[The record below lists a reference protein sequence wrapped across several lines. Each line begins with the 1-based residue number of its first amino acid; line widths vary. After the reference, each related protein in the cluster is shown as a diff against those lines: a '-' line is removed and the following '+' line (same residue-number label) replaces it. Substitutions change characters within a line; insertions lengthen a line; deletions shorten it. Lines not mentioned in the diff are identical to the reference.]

1 MGDKFTEAK
10 REQTP
15 RVSRSLRRMA
25 AAAAAAA
32 ADNVL
37 HESFCGL
44 GLLFITIN
52 LGSPYPKKHLRRA
65 QSPRRDIDIG
75 TRLHSWNFT
84 IFRFCEGSFAFSA
97 RIFFLHRCCPH
108 LLLLFP
114 TLPRQWR
121 FCHGCFSALRVSIY
135 FIPPPSQQF
144 SSLLEIVAKL
154 CSHVAPKFCSNSCV
168 PQCPE
173 KQNKTKQKNR

>member
-15 RVSRSLRRMA
+15 RVSRSLRRT
-25 AAAAAAA
+25 AAA

-65 QSPRRDIDIG
+65 HSPRRDIDIG
-75 TRLHSWNFT
+75 RRLHSWNF
-84 IFRFCEGSFAFSA
+84 
-97 RIFFLHRCCPH
+97 
-108 LLLLFP
+108 
-114 TLPRQWR
+114 
-121 FCHGCFSALRVSIY
+121 
-135 FIPPPSQQF
+135 
-144 SSLLEIVAKL
+144 
-154 CSHVAPKFCSNSCV
+154 
-168 PQCPE
+168 
-173 KQNKTKQKNR
+173 